1 MHTHL
6 KLGRR
11 ALLASLPLLPAVARA
26 AGDPIF
32 VGVSGPLTGQYA
44 QYGADWKRGFDL
56 ALAEVNNAGGIG
68 GRQVQTDFQDTQSD
82 PRQAV
87 AIAQRFVAD
96 PRVVIELGD
105 FSSAASMAASPIY
118 QRGKL
123 VQFGFTNSHPD
134 FTKGGDYMWSNAP
147 NQADDMPALA
157 DYAIGLL
164 GMRKLAVVYI
174 NGDWGKTSKDIFLK
188 AAAERG
194 ATVVASEGYLPTEQ
208 DFRSTLVRVRDAQ
221 PEALILIAYYPDGAQ
236 VVRQA
241 RDMGLAQP
249 VVATGSV
256 YSPKFLELGG
266 KAVEGVYTNA
276 NFFPG
281 DPRPVVQRFVSG
293 FQAMFGTEA
302 GSYNARAYDAM
313 VVATTVMRQFGT
325 DRQSIHDGL
334 LKARDIPSVLFGTVT
349 FDPATRRVSHPSSV
363 DLIVKDGRFAVW
375 QKQA

>member
-1 MHTHL
+1 MML
-6 KLGRR
+6 RR
-11 ALLASLPLLPAVARA
+11 RTLLAAAPLLPLTARA
-26 AGDPIF
+26 AEAPVV

-56 ALAEVNNAGGIG
+56 AVAEVNEAGGIA
-68 GRQVQTDFQDTQSD
+68 GRPVEIDFQDTQSD
-82 PRQAV
+82 PRQAINV
-87 AIAQRFVAD
+87 AQRFVGD
-96 PRVVIELGD
+96 TRVSVELGD

-147 NQADDMPALA
+147 NQTDDMPILA
-157 DYAIGLL
+157 DYAIGRL
-164 GMRKLAVVYI
+164 GFRKLAVVFI
-174 NGDWGKTSKDIFLK
+174 NGDWGRTSKDIFLK

-194 ATVVASEGYLPTEQ
+194 ATVVTSEGYLPNEQ
-208 DFRSTLVRVRDAQ
+208 DFRSTLVRVRDAA
-221 PEALILIAYYPDGAQ
+221 PDAILLIAYYPDGAQ

-266 KAVEGVYTNA
+266 AAVDGVYTNA
-276 NFFPG
+276 NFFPE
-281 DPRPVVQRFVSG
+281 DPRPVVQRFVTG
-293 FQAMFGTEA
+293 FRKMYGTDP

-313 VVATTVMRQFGT
+313 VVATTVMRQFGA
-325 DRQSIHDGL
+325 DRQAIHDGL
-334 LKARDIPSVLFGTVT
+334 AKVHDVPSVLFGTVT

-363 DLIVKDGRFAVW
+363 DLVVKGDRFEVW
-375 QKQA
+375 RKST